1 MLSTGLS
8 ILIVF
13 NTQYYYR
20 FIIYK
25 LPIIDNASSSSDMR
39 RGLAYLYIDSN
50 HNEKWIL
57 SSEININNSNCAVCR
72 TIDQLYALKSNPVCE
87 NSNIL
92 DTLSIE
98 YLSSIV

>member
-8 ILIVF
+8 VLIVF
-13 NTQYYYR
+13 NRQYYFR

-25 LPIIDNASSSSDMR
+25 LPIIDDASSADMR

-57 SSEININNSNCAVCR
+57 NNEININNSNCAVCR
-72 TIDQLYALKSNPVCE
+72 TIDQLYAMKSNPVC
-87 NSNIL
+87 NQQ
-92 DTLSIE
+92 
-98 YLSSIV
+98 